1 MEEVIKV
8 SNLTRKYKDFS
19 LGPVDLSF
27 PKGFATALI
36 GANGAGKTTLMDII
50 CGITAKTDGTVT
62 YFGET
67 DNADKG
73 NVKERIGYCA
83 SQAMFPANWK
93 VRDIAL
99 SMSLAFDKF
108 SKDRFYSLLGELG
121 VTDEKNSKKPLSSMS
136 DGMKM
141 RVFLASAFA
150 RDTDLLVLD
159 EPGSSLDPLM
169 RDRLCDRFRDYIDSG
184 NGERS
189 IIFSTH
195 NIADMENAADYV
207 IFMDNGKVAEQGFT
221 EDLKDKYI
229 ALSAEP
235 ESLDKISPLLLC
247 SSHSSSTATGLALA
261 ENKLKLEALGAV
273 TERLTLSQLSIDLM
287 KIAEEKRLALKK
299 EA

>member
-62 YFGET
+62 YFGEA

-93 VRDIAL
+93 LRDIAL

-207 IFMDNGKVAEQGFT
+207 IF
-221 EDLKDKYI
+221 I
-229 ALSAEP
+229 
-235 ESLDKISPLLLC
+235 
-247 SSHSSSTATGLALA
+247 TA
-261 ENKLKLEALGAV
+261 
-273 TERLTLSQLSIDLM
+273 R
-287 KIAEEKRLALKK
+287 
-299 EA
+299 

>member
-8 SNLTRKYKDFS
+8 SDLTRKYKDFS

-62 YFGET
+62 YFGEI

-150 RDTDLLVLD
+150 RETDLLVLD
-159 EPGSSLDPLM
+159 EPG
-169 RDRLCDRFRDYIDSG
+169 
-184 NGERS
+184 
-189 IIFSTH
+189 
-195 NIADMENAADYV
+195 
-207 IFMDNGKVAEQGFT
+207 
-221 EDLKDKYI
+221 
-229 ALSAEP
+229 
-235 ESLDKISPLLLC
+235 
-247 SSHSSSTATGLALA
+247 
-261 ENKLKLEALGAV
+261 
-273 TERLTLSQLSIDLM
+273 
-287 KIAEEKRLALKK
+287 
-299 EA
+299 

>member
-99 SMSLAFDKF
+99 SMSL
-108 SKDRFYSLLGELG
+108 
-121 VTDEKNSKKPLSSMS
+121 
-136 DGMKM
+136 
-141 RVFLASAFA
+141 
-150 RDTDLLVLD
+150 
-159 EPGSSLDPLM
+159 
-169 RDRLCDRFRDYIDSG
+169 
-184 NGERS
+184 RS
-189 IIFSTH
+189 INSARTGFIHFS
-195 NIADMENAADYV
+195 V
-207 IFMDNGKVAEQGFT
+207 
-221 EDLKDKYI
+221 
-229 ALSAEP
+229 S
-235 ESLDKISPLLLC
+235 
-247 SSHSSSTATGLALA
+247 LALPMR
-261 ENKLKLEALGAV
+261 KTVKSLYRV
-273 TERLTLSQLSIDLM
+273 CRTV
-287 KIAEEKRLALKK
+287 
-299 EA
+299 

>member
-1 MEEVIKV
+1 
-8 SNLTRKYKDFS
+8 
-19 LGPVDLSF
+19 
-27 PKGFATALI
+27 
-36 GANGAGKTTLMDII
+36 
-50 CGITAKTDGTVT
+50 
-62 YFGET
+62 
-67 DNADKG
+67 
-73 NVKERIGYCA
+73 
-83 SQAMFPANWK
+83 MFPANWK

-150 RDTDLLVLD
+150 RETDLLVLD

-207 IFMDNGKVAEQGFT
+207 IFMDNGKVIEQGFT

-273 TERLTLSQLSIDLM
+273 TERPTLSQLSIDLM

>member
-93 VRDIAL
+93 VR
-99 SMSLAFDKF
+99 
-108 SKDRFYSLLGELG
+108 
-121 VTDEKNSKKPLSSMS
+121 
-136 DGMKM
+136 
-141 RVFLASAFA
+141 VFLASAFA

-207 IFMDNGKVAEQGFT
+207 IFMDNGKVIELGFT

-273 TERLTLSQLSIDLM
+273 TERPTLSQLSIDLM

>member
-19 LGPVDLSF
+19 LGPVNLSF

-108 SKDRFYSLLGELG
+108 SR
-121 VTDEKNSKKPLSSMS
+121 TD
-136 DGMKM
+136 
-141 RVFLASAFA
+141 F
-150 RDTDLLVLD
+150 
-159 EPGSSLDPLM
+159 
-169 RDRLCDRFRDYIDSG
+169 IH
-184 NGERS
+184 
-189 IIFSTH
+189 FS
-195 NIADMENAADYV
+195 V
-207 IFMDNGKVAEQGFT
+207 
-221 EDLKDKYI
+221 
-229 ALSAEP
+229 S
-235 ESLDKISPLLLC
+235 
-247 SSHSSSTATGLALA
+247 LALPMRKTA
-261 ENKLKLEALGAV
+261 KSLYRV
-273 TERLTLSQLSIDLM
+273 CRTV
-287 KIAEEKRLALKK
+287 
-299 EA
+299 